1 MAIGQASTSLIQ
13 HNSSAEQRRA
23 DSSMWKYIK
32 YLNVF
37 VFCKFLKLLGNIMVL
52 LVLGIVGFTWYAVV
66 PGYYGPLMLVG
77 PAGRAFGSTVLVV
90 VFSILCIMLSW
101 CYLAAVL
108 VDPGQVPP
116 GWHPFPDDAV
126 AARELELMQYADY
139 YIDRRDPRRPRF
151 CKRCKAWKPER
162 SHHCS
167 VSGHCVLKMDHY
179 CIWVVN
185 CVGLLNY
192 KFFLQFLAYTFVA
205 SVMAI
210 ACLVKPMLTFFQGT
224 VGSGSAIAFIS
235 VVINSAFAASL
246 AGFLVMHANMLA
258 ANCTTIEMYE
268 KERIHPWPYNKGWR
282 RNYEEVLGKSKLGW
296 LLPRYTAD
304 ERRQLLDSCLN
315 TRLLQ
320 GYMSSSMGPD
330 AV

>member
-1 MAIGQASTSLIQ
+1 MAIGQASP
-13 HNSSAEQRRA
+13 HSSSSPEQRRT
-23 DSSMWKYIK
+23 DGSMWKYIK

-37 VFCKFLKLLGNIMVL
+37 VFCKCLKLLGNIMVL
-52 LVLGIVGFTWYAVV
+52 MVLGIVGFTWYAVV

-77 PAGRAFGSTVLVV
+77 PAGRAFGSTIVVV
-90 VFSILCIMLSW
+90 VFSMLAIMLSW
-101 CYLAAVL
+101 CYLATVL
-108 VDPGQVPP
+108 VDPGRVPP

-151 CKRCKAWKPER
+151 CKRCSAWKPER

-167 VSGHCVLKMDHY
+167 MSGQCVLKMDHY

-210 ACLVKPMLTFFQGT
+210 ACLIKPMLTFFQGT
-224 VGSGSAIAFIS
+224 VGS
-235 VVINSAFAASL
+235 
-246 AGFLVMHANMLA
+246 
-258 ANCTTIEMYE
+258 
-268 KERIHPWPYNKGWR
+268 R
-282 RNYEEVLGKSKLGW
+282 
-296 LLPRYTAD
+296 
-304 ERRQLLDSCLN
+304 
-315 TRLLQ
+315 
-320 GYMSSSMGPD
+320 
-330 AV
+330 